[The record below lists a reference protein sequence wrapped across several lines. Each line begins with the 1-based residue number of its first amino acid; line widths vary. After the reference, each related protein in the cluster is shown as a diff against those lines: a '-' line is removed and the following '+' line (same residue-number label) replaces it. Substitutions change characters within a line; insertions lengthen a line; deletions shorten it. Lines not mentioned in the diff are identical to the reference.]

1 MRLNKKEKKLKNLKN
16 IIENKCIFL
25 EDEYIKSAKLEEYI
39 KLILDIF
46 PIKKM
51 KK

>member
-1 MRLNKKEKKLKNLKN
+1 MRLNKKEKKLKNHKN